1 MDEELFRDAMFELCD
16 LHTESIALDEYV
28 GFLRD
33 LLDKMKAAGLG
44 TRADAAPSPANLRRF
59 SIEAMSAFFHTW
71 AQGTRDA
78 NAAKAAA
85 LDQSVS
91 APPRL
96 RRPVIAEPTP
106 CPEPYA
112 ESAPLLRPRPRPNPP
127 FVDTPATLKKLK
139 PLAGVPGTN
148 EMQRLSRELLSREML
163 SREGLLRQLG
173 HHRLPPPTCSPL
185 RGLPKSRSTGMLS
198 LAPLVDGGRA
208 RLIEREDIDPRPLN
222 KAKILVTKS
231 RSRHDCHTGLHES
244 WSDAKRE
251 AKRPQMLP
259 VSEGDPRPRTPHT
272 FRGALWNPATNRH
285 Q

>member
-1 MDEELFRDAMFELCD
+1 VSSHRVFFWFWLRRRNTCERAKEGGARPRVYVHRFRDLFSAARPL
-16 LHTESIALDEYV
+16 I
-28 GFLRD
+28 
-33 LLDKMKAAGLG
+33 LL
-44 TRADAAPSPANLRRF
+44 
-59 SIEAMSAFFHTW
+59 
-71 AQGTRDA
+71 
-78 NAAKAAA
+78 
-85 LDQSVS
+85 
-91 APPRL
+91 
-96 RRPVIAEPTP
+96 IAEPTP